1 MSGVR
6 RLLAGLAL
14 AGAPF
19 ALGGGSCA
27 GRATIDRSDGGG
39 NPELG
44 IECAPLPGAF
54 PAGLDFIPGQAGRL
68 VVANFVPSAL
78 LPFDADPVPPSIA
91 GSGSIPSLP
100 PDSDSDG
107 RAEGS
112 PLLPL
117 APALDGVLGVA
128 PGIAFATASGYEEVL
143 FVNAD
148 TGALRSFTVATPA
161 SLAASDY
168 PLLPPPGS
176 SAPRT
181 AVSTL
186 ACVPIPAGALD
197 SRGDPAP
204 SSPLC
209 AAGHLLTTFTSGA
222 ALTAGHL
229 FVSTSNL
236 GEDAGTANT
245 QFLPGSV
252 LIFDVD
258 LAAVPPRIAPSALV
272 RAIFTSAFNPSEV
285 TPVVTPGGR
294 SFVLVTASGAIG
306 VRSDDPQTPAIEG
319 GGVAQTDAAID
330 VIDPLTLQLV
340 ASVPLGLAGLSF
352 DRLAID
358 PAGRVAFTGS
368 ATGRQLY
375 AIDLA
380 ALDAIP
386 PLAPVDPPVLLDGS
400 DARAG
405 FSDARIFDATH
416 PLEIDALPNGA
427 PAASCDGFVV
437 AAAFDFAG
445 TRLYATEF
453 CDGTMAVVDVDLG
466 GAPPVPVPADRF
478 RLLRVR
484 PVTAPVGPAGLGE
497 PRAPGPLAVRPGEP
511 GIAFDGPDLFFL
523 VGDPE
528 GRLCAMES
536 SRL

>member
-1 MSGVR
+1 MNGAR

-14 AGAPF
+14 TAAPL
-19 ALGGGSCA
+19 ALGGGSCG
-27 GRATIDRSDGGG
+27 GRATIDRSGGGG
-39 NPELG
+39 NPDLG

-54 PAGLDFIPGQAGRL
+54 PAGLDFIPGEPQRL

-78 LPFDADPVPPSIA
+78 LPFDANPVPPSIA

-100 PDSDSDG
+100 PDSDGDG

-117 APALDGVLGVA
+117 SPALDGVLGVA
-128 PGIAFATASGYEEVL
+128 PGIVFATASGYEEVL
-143 FVNAD
+143 FGNAD
-148 TGALRSFTVATPA
+148 DGSLRSFTVATPA
-161 SLAASDY
+161 SLALTDY
-168 PLLPPPGS
+168 PLLPAPGS

-186 ACVPIPAGALD
+186 SCVAFPPGALD
-197 SRGDPAP
+197 SRGDPVV

-209 AAGHLLTTFTSGA
+209 LAGNLLTTFTSGA
-222 ALTAGHL
+222 ALAAGHL
-229 FVSTSNL
+229 FVTSSNV

-252 LIFDVD
+252 LVYDVD
-258 LAAVPPRIAPSALV
+258 LASTPPRVSPNALV
-272 RAIFTSAFNPSEV
+272 RAIFTSAFNPSDA

-294 SFVLVTASGAIG
+294 SLVLVTASGAIG
-306 VRSDDPQTPAIEG
+306 VRTDDPQTPSIEG
-319 GGVAQTDAAID
+319 GGVALSNAAID

-352 DRLAID
+352 DRLAVD
-358 PAGRVAFTGS
+358 PGRRVAFTGS

-386 PLAPVDPPVLLDGS
+386 PLAPVDPPVQLDGS
-400 DARAG
+400 DARGG
-405 FSDARIFDATH
+405 FRDARIFDAAH
-416 PLEIDALPNGA
+416 PLEVDALANGA
-427 PAASCDGFVV
+427 PAGSCDGFVV
-437 AAAFDFAG
+437 AAAFDHTG
-445 TRLYATEF
+445 TRLFATEF
-453 CDGTMAVVDVDLG
+453 CDGTIAVVDVDLS
-466 GAPPVPVPADRF
+466 GAPPIPVPASRF

-511 GIAFDGPDLFFL
+511 GVDFTGPDLFFL

-528 GRLCAMES
+528 GKLCVMES
-536 SRL
+536 ARL

>member
-1 MSGVR
+1 MNGAQ
-6 RLLAGLAL
+6 RLLAALAL
-14 AGAPF
+14 VSAPL
-19 ALGGGSCA
+19 ALGGGSCG
-27 GRATIDRSDGGG
+27 GRATIDRSGGGG
-39 NPELG
+39 NPDLG
-44 IECAPLPGAF
+44 IECTPLPGAF
-54 PAGLDFIPGQAGRL
+54 PAGLDFIPGQPERL

-78 LPFDADPVPPSIA
+78 LPFDSDPVPPSIA
-91 GSGSIPSLP
+91 VSTSVPSLP
-100 PDSDSDG
+100 SDSDGDG

-148 TGALRSFTVATPA
+148 EGSLRSFTVATPA
-161 SLAASDY
+161 SLALTDY

-186 ACVPIPAGALD
+186 ACVPFPSEALD
-197 SRGDPAP
+197 SRGDPLA

-209 AAGHLLTTFTSGA
+209 AAGNLLTTFTSGA
-222 ALTAGHL
+222 ALADGHL
-229 FVSTSNL
+229 FVTTSNV

-252 LIFDVD
+252 LVYDVD
-258 LAAVPPRIAPSALV
+258 LAVVPPRVAPNALV
-272 RAIFTSAFNPSEV
+272 RAIFTSAFNPTDA

-294 SFVLVTASGAIG
+294 SLVLVTASGAIG
-306 VRSDDPQTPAIEG
+306 VRTDDPQTPAIEG
-319 GGVAQTDAAID
+319 GGVALSDAAID
-330 VIDPLTLQLV
+330 VIDPVTLQLV
-340 ASVPLGLAGLSF
+340 ASVPLGRAGLSF
-352 DRLAID
+352 DRLAVD
-358 PAGRVAFTGS
+358 PGRRVAFTGS
-368 ATGRQLY
+368 ATGRHLY

-405 FSDARIFDATH
+405 FQDARIFDATH
-416 PLEIDALPNGA
+416 PLEVDALPDGA
-427 PAASCDGFVV
+427 PAESCDGFVV
-437 AAAFDFAG
+437 AAAFDHSGA
-445 TRLYATEF
+445 RLFATEF
-453 CDGTMAVVDVDLG
+453 CDGTIAVVDVDLSG
-466 GAPPVPVPADRF
+466 SLPVPVPADRF
-478 RLLRVR
+478 TLLRVR

-511 GIAFDGPDLFFL
+511 GVDFDGPDLFFL

-528 GRLCAMES
+528 GSLCVVESARL
-536 SRL
+536 

>member
-1 MSGVR
+1 MSGAR
-6 RLLAGLAL
+6 RWLAGLAL
-14 AGAPF
+14 LAAPL
-19 ALGGGSCA
+19 ALGGGSCG

-54 PAGLDFIPGQAGRL
+54 PAGLAFLPGQPERL

-78 LPFDADPVPPSIA
+78 LPFDANPVPPSIA
-91 GSGSIPSLP
+91 TSGSVPSLP
-100 PDSDSDG
+100 PDSDGDG

-148 TGALRSFTVATPA
+148 TGALRSFTLATPA
-161 SLAASDY
+161 SLAPGDY

-186 ACVPIPAGALD
+186 ACVDFPPGALD
-197 SRGDPAP
+197 SRGDPVVA
-204 SSPLC
+204 SPLC
-209 AAGHLLTTFTSGA
+209 AAGQLLTTFTSGA
-222 ALTAGHL
+222 ALAQGRL

-236 GEDAGTANT
+236 GEDTGTANT

-252 LIFDVD
+252 LVYDVD
-258 LAAVPPRIAPSALV
+258 LTAAPPRVEPNAGV
-272 RAIFTSAFNPSEV
+272 RAIFTTAFNPSDA

-294 SFVLVTASGAIG
+294 PLVLVTASGAIG
-306 VRSDDPQTPAIEG
+306 VRNDDPQTPAIEG
-319 GGVAQTDAAID
+319 GGVALSDAAID
-330 VIDPLTLQLV
+330 VIDPVALQLV
-340 ASVPLGLAGLSF
+340 ATVPLGLAGLSF
-352 DRLAID
+352 DRLAVD
-358 PAGRVAFTGS
+358 PGRRVAFTGS
-368 ATGRQLY
+368 ATGRNLY

-386 PLAPVDPPVLLDGS
+386 PLAPVDPPVRLDGT

-405 FSDARIFDATH
+405 FRDARIFTAAN
-416 PLEIDALPNGA
+416 PLAVDALPNGA
-427 PAASCDGFVV
+427 PPESCDGFVV
-437 AAAFDFAG
+437 AAAFDHTG
-445 TRLYATEF
+445 TRLFATEF
-453 CDGTMAVVDVDLG
+453 CDGTIAVVDVDLSG
-466 GAPPVPVPADRF
+466 SPPIPVPASRF
-478 RLLRVR
+478 ELLRVR
-484 PVTAPVGPAGLGE
+484 AVTAPVGPSGLGE
-497 PRAPGPLAVRPGEP
+497 PRAPGPVEVRPGEP
-511 GIAFDGPDLFFL
+511 GVDFDGPDLFFL

-528 GRLCAMES
+528 GRLCVMES
-536 SRL
+536 ARL